1 MIGIFV
7 YKTINQRRGSMNLKL
22 LFKIFAGLQL
32 IQGVMMLFGGSMI
45 SEMNG
50 WMHSI
55 GITTMTEHHGAGLI
69 CIAIFFWMLPK
80 WMSDQQLK
88 ETVPAMIVIQ
98 VILAIMPVYHAAVEA
113 IPTNPAFFVMM
124 AVLIGLI
131 VMFYMESKK
140 NVISSDKE
148 K

>member
-1 MIGIFV
+1 
-7 YKTINQRRGSMNLKL
+7 MNLKL

-55 GITTMTEHHGAGLI
+55 GITTMAEHHGAGCI
-69 CIAIFFWMLPK
+69 CIAILFWMLPM
-80 WMSDQQLK
+80 WLSDQQLK
-88 ETVPAMIVIQ
+88 ESVPAVIGIQ
-98 VILAIMPVYHAAVEA
+98 VILAIMPVYHAVVEA

-140 NVISSDKE
+140 NIISSDEE

>member
-1 MIGIFV
+1 M
-7 YKTINQRRGSMNLKL
+7 SLKL

-50 WMHSI
+50 WPHSI

-69 CIAIFFWMLPK
+69 CIAILFWMLPM

-88 ETVPAMIVIQ
+88 ETVPAIIAIQ
-98 VILAIMPVYHAAVEA
+98 VILAIMPVYHAAVDA
-113 IPTNPAFFVMM
+113 IPTPPPFYVMM

-140 NVISSDKE
+140 NVIASSDE
-148 K
+148 EE

>member
-1 MIGIFV
+1 M
-7 YKTINQRRGSMNLKL
+7 SLKL

-55 GITTMTEHHGAGLI
+55 GITTMAEHHGAGCI
-69 CIAIFFWMLPK
+69 CIAILFWMLPQ

-88 ETVPAMIVIQ
+88 DIVPAIIVVQ
-98 VILAIMPVYHAAVEA
+98 VILAIMPVYHAVVGA
-113 IPTNPAFFVMM
+113 IPTNPALFVLM

-131 VMFYMESKK
+131 VLFYMESKK
-140 NVISSDKE
+140 NVITSDE
-148 K
+148 EE

>member
-1 MIGIFV
+1 M
-7 YKTINQRRGSMNLKL
+7 SLKL

-32 IQGVMMLFGGSMI
+32 IQGAMMLFGGSMI

-50 WMHSI
+50 WTHSI
-55 GITTMTEHHGAGLI
+55 GVTTMAEHHGAGCI
-69 CIAIFFWMLPK
+69 CIAILFWMLPQ

-88 ETVPAMIVIQ
+88 DIVPAIIVVQ

-113 IPTNPAFFVMM
+113 IPTNPAFFVLM

-131 VMFYMESKK
+131 GMFYMESKK
-140 NVISSDKE
+140 NVITSVE
-148 K
+148 EE

>member
-1 MIGIFV
+1 
-7 YKTINQRRGSMNLKL
+7 MNLKL

-45 SEMNG
+45 SEMNA
-50 WMHSI
+50 WTHSI
-55 GITTMTEHHGAGLI
+55 GITTMAEHHGAGCI
-69 CIAIFFWMLPK
+69 CIAILFWMLPK

-88 ETVPAMIVIQ
+88 EIVPAIIVIQ

-124 AVLIGLI
+124 AVLISLI

-140 NVISSDKE
+140 NVISSDEIK
-148 K
+148 

>member
-1 MIGIFV
+1 M
-7 YKTINQRRGSMNLKL
+7 SLKL

-32 IQGVMMLFGGSMI
+32 IQGAMMLFGGSMI

-55 GITTMTEHHGAGLI
+55 GITTMAEHHGAGCI
-69 CIAIFFWMLPK
+69 CIAILFWMLPQ

-88 ETVPAMIVIQ
+88 DIVPAIIVVQ
-98 VILAIMPVYHAAVEA
+98 VILAIMPAYHAAVEA
-113 IPTNPAFFVMM
+113 IPTNPAFFVLM

-140 NVISSDKE
+140 NVITSDE
-148 K
+148 EE

>member
-1 MIGIFV
+1 
-7 YKTINQRRGSMNLKL
+7 MNLKL

-50 WMHSI
+50 WTHSI
-55 GITTMTEHHGAGLI
+55 GITTMAEHHGAGCI
-69 CIAIFFWMLPK
+69 CIAILFWMLPQ

-88 ETVPAMIVIQ
+88 DIVPAIIVVQ
-98 VILAIMPVYHAAVEA
+98 VILAIMPVYHAAIEA

-140 NVISSDKE
+140 NVIASSDE
-148 K
+148 EE

>member
-1 MIGIFV
+1 M
-7 YKTINQRRGSMNLKL
+7 SLKL

-45 SEMNG
+45 SEMNS
-50 WMHSI
+50 WTHSI
-55 GITTMTEHHGAGLI
+55 GITTMAEHHGAGCI
-69 CIAIFFWMLPK
+69 CIAILFWMLPM
-80 WMSDQQLK
+80 WLSDQQLK
-88 ETVPAMIVIQ
+88 ESVPAVIGIQ

-140 NVISSDKE
+140 NVITSDE
-148 K
+148 EE

>member
-1 MIGIFV
+1 
-7 YKTINQRRGSMNLKL
+7 MNLKL
-22 LFKIFAGLQL
+22 LFKIFAGLHFIL
-32 IQGVMMLFGGSMI
+32 GVMMLFGGSMI

-55 GITTMTEHHGAGLI
+55 GITTMAEHHGAGCS
-69 CIAIFFWMLPK
+69 CIAILFWMLPK

-88 ETVPAMIVIQ
+88 EIVPAMIIIQ

-140 NVISSDKE
+140 NVITSGE
-148 K
+148 EE

>member
-1 MIGIFV
+1 
-7 YKTINQRRGSMNLKL
+7 MNLKL

-50 WMHSI
+50 WTHSI
-55 GITTMTEHHGAGLI
+55 GITTMAEHHGAGCI
-69 CIAIFFWMLPK
+69 CIAIIFWMLPQ

-88 ETVPAMIVIQ
+88 DIVPAIIVVQ

-113 IPTNPAFFVMM
+113 IPTNPALFVLM

-131 VMFYMESKK
+131 VLFYMESKK
-140 NVISSDKE
+140 NVITSDE
-148 K
+148 EE

>member
-1 MIGIFV
+1 M
-7 YKTINQRRGSMNLKL
+7 SLKL

-45 SEMNG
+45 SEMNA
-50 WMHSI
+50 WTHSI
-55 GITTMTEHHGAGLI
+55 GITTMAEHHGAGCI
-69 CIAIFFWMLPK
+69 CIAILFWMLPK

-88 ETVPAMIVIQ
+88 ETVPAIIVIQ

-113 IPTNPAFFVMM
+113 IPTNPAFFVLM

-131 VMFYMESKK
+131 VLFYMESKK
-140 NVISSDKE
+140 NVITSVE
-148 K
+148 EE

>member
-1 MIGIFV
+1 M
-7 YKTINQRRGSMNLKL
+7 SLKL
-22 LFKIFAGLQL
+22 LFKIFAGFQL

-45 SEMNG
+45 SEMNA
-50 WMHSI
+50 WTHSI
-55 GITTMTEHHGAGLI
+55 GITTMAEHHGAGCI
-69 CIAIFFWMLPK
+69 CIANLFWMLPK

-88 ETVPAMIVIQ
+88 ETVPAIIVIQ

-140 NVISSDKE
+140 NVITSDE
-148 K
+148 EE

>member
-1 MIGIFV
+1 
-7 YKTINQRRGSMNLKL
+7 MNLKL

-55 GITTMTEHHGAGLI
+55 GITTMAEHHGAGCI
-69 CIAIFFWMLPK
+69 CIAILFWMLPK

-88 ETVPAMIVIQ
+88 ETVPAIIVIQ
-98 VILAIMPVYHAAVEA
+98 VILAIMPVYHAGVEA
-113 IPTNPAFFVMM
+113 IPTNPAFFVLM

-131 VMFYMESKK
+131 VLFYMESKK
-140 NVISSDKE
+140 NITTSD
-148 K
+148 

>member
-1 MIGIFV
+1 M
-7 YKTINQRRGSMNLKL
+7 SLKL

-45 SEMNG
+45 SEMNS
-50 WMHSI
+50 WTHSI

-69 CIAIFFWMLPK
+69 CIAILFWMLPM

-88 ETVPAMIVIQ
+88 ETVPAIIAIQ
-98 VILAIMPVYHAAVEA
+98 VILAIMPVYHAVVDA
-113 IPTNPAFFVMM
+113 IPTPPPFYVMM

-131 VMFYMESKK
+131 AMFYMESKK
-140 NVISSDKE
+140 NVIASSDE
-148 K
+148 EE

>member
-1 MIGIFV
+1 
-7 YKTINQRRGSMNLKL
+7 MNLKL

-32 IQGVMMLFGGSMI
+32 IQGLMMLFGGSMI

-50 WMHSI
+50 WTHSI
-55 GITTMTEHHGAGLI
+55 GVTTMAEHHGAGCI
-69 CIAIFFWMLPK
+69 CIAILFWMLPI
-80 WMSDQQLK
+80 WLSDQQLK
-88 ETVPAMIVIQ
+88 EIVPTIIIIQ

-131 VMFYMESKK
+131 GMFYMESKK
-140 NVISSDKE
+140 NVITSGE
-148 K
+148 EE

>member
-1 MIGIFV
+1 
-7 YKTINQRRGSMNLKL
+7 MNLKL

-50 WMHSI
+50 WVHSI
-55 GITTMTEHHGAGLI
+55 GITTMAEHHGAGCI
-69 CIAIFFWMLPK
+69 CIAILFWMLPK

-88 ETVPAMIVIQ
+88 ETVPAIIVIQ

-131 VMFYMESKK
+131 GMFYMESKK
-140 NVISSDKE
+140 NVITSVE
-148 K
+148 EE

>member
-1 MIGIFV
+1 
-7 YKTINQRRGSMNLKL
+7 MNLKL

-45 SEMNG
+45 SEMNF
-50 WMHSI
+50 WEHSV
-55 GITTMTEHHGAGLI
+55 GITTLAEHHGAGCV
-69 CIAIFFWMLPK
+69 CIAILFWMLPQ

-88 ETVPAMIVIQ
+88 DIVPAIIVVQ

-113 IPTNPAFFVMM
+113 IPTNPALFVLM

-131 VMFYMESKK
+131 GLFYMESKK
-140 NVISSDKE
+140 NVITSDEE

>member
-1 MIGIFV
+1 
-7 YKTINQRRGSMNLKL
+7 MNLKL

-50 WMHSI
+50 WTHSI
-55 GITTMTEHHGAGLI
+55 GITTMAEHHGAGCI
-69 CIAIFFWMLPK
+69 CIAILFWMLPQ

-88 ETVPAMIVIQ
+88 DIVPAIIVVQ

-140 NVISSDKE
+140 NVITSDEE

>member
-1 MIGIFV
+1 M
-7 YKTINQRRGSMNLKL
+7 SLKL

-50 WMHSI
+50 WTHSI
-55 GITTMTEHHGAGLI
+55 GITTMAEHHGAGCI
-69 CIAIFFWMLPK
+69 CIAILFWMLPM
-80 WMSDQQLK
+80 WLSDQQLK
-88 ETVPAMIVIQ
+88 ESVPAVIGIQ

-113 IPTNPAFFVMM
+113 IPTNPAFFVLM
-124 AVLIGLI
+124 AVLIGLM

-140 NVISSDKE
+140 NVTTSDE
-148 K
+148 EE

>member
-1 MIGIFV
+1 MAILTQIPIGT
-7 YKTINQRRGSMNLKL
+7 K
-22 LFKIFAGLQL
+22 FK
-32 IQGVMMLFGGSMI
+32 V
-45 SEMNG
+45 
-50 WMHSI
+50 
-55 GITTMTEHHGAGLI
+55 
-69 CIAIFFWMLPK
+69 
-80 WMSDQQLK
+80 K
-88 ETVPAMIVIQ
+88 ETVLAIIVIQ

-140 NVISSDKE
+140 NVITSDEE